1 MNLFWR
7 LLLAIEMMF
16 WHNLQIKITTETEDT
31 LRTDSTFCGDMAIW
45 EQKTNRRVVPSCC
58 VWRIRGKYP
67 NPLGQYVGFMPGR
80 LG

>member
-31 LRTDSTFCGDMAIW
+31 LRKQYILWRHGYLGAG
-45 EQKTNRRVVPSCC
+45 NRHVVPSCC
-58 VWRIRGKYP
+58 VWQIRGKYP
-67 NPLGQYVGFMPGR
+67 DPLGQYVGFMPGR
-80 LG
+80 LR